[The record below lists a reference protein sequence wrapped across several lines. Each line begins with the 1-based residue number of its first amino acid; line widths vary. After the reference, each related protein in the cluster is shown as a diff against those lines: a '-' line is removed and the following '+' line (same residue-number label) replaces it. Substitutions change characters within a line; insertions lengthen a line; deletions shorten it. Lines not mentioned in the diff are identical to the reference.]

1 MSIQMSLVFGL
12 LVVEMS
18 ILVLLLLP
26 LPHMLRVRLLNVCAT
41 LRQNKNFQVG
51 LLFTSILLGLQFL
64 DCVNKLKRYATLENP
79 YFAQFNTQQQMAG
92 GLLYDK
98 LASKFYAQRN
108 LYITGAVLYLGL
120 SINTVVSILRK
131 LVFKETSYRELSKNT
146 KSTEADDEQ
155 IRSLREQISKREVD
169 IATMK
174 KQLKGLQSAYD
185 GLSASGE
192 KSKDE

>member
-1 MSIQMSLVFGL
+1 MSLVFGL

>member
-146 KSTEADDEQ
+146 KSTEADDER